1 MNEDVGGL
9 APADSVSETHD
20 FHALEGFTAPPNAP
34 GQEISRMSKAE
45 LDAWL
50 VQQAQPPAWLNL
62 YDELLADGKWD
73 WRKCLYV
80 AWSCLPARLRWP
92 ATVAELADLMGL
104 KNTAT
109 IRHWRRNDRTI
120 EQEIRERRVGLVH
133 DHVGELLQA
142 AIDCAVG
149 DGPQG
154 HQDRKM
160 LLEVAGIYRPQK
172 QQIDHTGGDA
182 AEISIKVVD
191 YRNGL
196 AAVAPRPDDDS
207 K

>member
-1 MNEDVGGL
+1 MSRSGGGL

-20 FHALEGFTAPPNAP
+20 FHALSEGDGFTVSANVP
-34 GQEISRMSKAE
+34 GQAVSRMSKAE
-45 LDAWL
+45 LDAWI
-50 VQQAQPPAWLNL
+50 VGQESPPAWLNL

-80 AWSCLPARLRWP
+80 AWSCLPTRLRWP
-92 ATVAELADLMGL
+92 GTVAELADLMGL

-109 IRHWRRNDRTI
+109 IRHWRRNDQTI

-149 DGPQG
+149 DGKDG

-160 LLEVAGIYRPQK
+160 LLEVAGIYRPPK
-172 QQIDHTGGDA
+172 QQVESTSNDALRIVVSYEDTPGEHDPADA
-182 AEISIKVVD
+182 A
-191 YRNGL
+191 
-196 AAVAPRPDDDS
+196 
-207 K
+207 